1 MKYLPASTSSV
12 TLLLQPVVAARGAW
26 IIFSESLSFWQ
37 SVGGGIVLLGI
48 ALCHDTA
55 THSAPMLEGST
66 LPAQIKRSRQ

>member
-1 MKYLPASTSSV
+1 V
-12 TLLLQPVVAARGAW
+12 